1 MSGCSADCRSVTAP
15 GGWFLHTAALKWA
28 TTKTQIPV
36 LTGQLGYKHRTWWHS
51 SRTPGCF
58 CWWYFHWS
66 IRILLVRPR
75 FCWFCLFTLWMFL
88 WCLLNVAFTVYLK
101 QSETRRPNTSV
112 VCMQSVLN
120 GFWSDR
126 SRNSS
131 VTAFT
136 RLHNTQEQ
144 DLKTFHTLSSLK
156 VTSGGEWCQTS
167 VV

>member
-1 MSGCSADCRSVTAP
+1 MLSWCQDVAQAVGSVTAT

-36 LTGQLGYKHRTWWHS
+36 LTGQPGYKHRTPW
-51 SRTPGCF
+51 RF
-58 CWWYFHWS
+58 CWWYFYWS
-66 IRILLVRPR
+66 IRILLVPPR
-75 FCWFCLFTLWMFL
+75 FCWFRLFTLWMFL
-88 WCLLNVAFTVYLK
+88 GHLLNVAFTVYLK

-112 VCMQSVLN
+112 VCMHSVLN

-144 DLKTFHTLSSLK
+144 DLKTFHALSSLK